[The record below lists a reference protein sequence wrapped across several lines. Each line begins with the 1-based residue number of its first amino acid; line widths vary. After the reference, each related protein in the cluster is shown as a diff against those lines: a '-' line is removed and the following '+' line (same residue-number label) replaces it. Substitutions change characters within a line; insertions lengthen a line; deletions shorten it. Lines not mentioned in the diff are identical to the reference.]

1 MDERTFF
8 INEVVHYLNADQV
21 RRLYERLWDET
32 TPHAVRVSRSFQ
44 GIMKVTIYCQYKNY
58 FNQILNNL

>member
-1 MDERTFF
+1 MNERTYF
-8 INEVVHYLNADQV
+8 IHEVVHYFSAEQV

-44 GIMKVTIYCQYKNY
+44 GIMKVTIYRQYKNY
-58 FNQILNNL
+58 FPQIITNL

>member
-1 MDERTFF
+1 MDEKNF
-8 INEVVHYLNADQV
+8 NETVITYLTAEQV
-21 RRLYERLWDET
+21 IRLYERLWDET

-58 FNQILNNL
+58 FRDIINCL